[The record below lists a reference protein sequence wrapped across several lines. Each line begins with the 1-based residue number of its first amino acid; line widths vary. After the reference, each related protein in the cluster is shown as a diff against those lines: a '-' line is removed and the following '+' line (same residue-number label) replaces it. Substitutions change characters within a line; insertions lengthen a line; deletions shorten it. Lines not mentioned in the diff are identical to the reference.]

1 MLKDLSKYL
10 FWDVNSEKLDEI
22 SDMKLILE
30 RVFTRGTEKDEIEVF
45 KYYGRNPIKESVV
58 EIKYLDKKT
67 LNYLSII
74 LDIPKER
81 FLCFSKS
88 QLQDPYGIC

>member
-1 MLKDLSKYL
+1 MLENLSKYL
-10 FWDVNSEKLDEI
+10 FWDLNSEKLNEH
-22 SDMKLILE
+22 SDIKLILE
-30 RVFTRGTEKDEIEVF
+30 RVFARGTEKDEIEVF
-45 KYYGRNPIKESVV
+45 RYYGKNMIKKSVV

-67 LNYLSII
+67 LNYLSVI

>member
-1 MLKDLSKYL
+1 MLKNLSKYL
-10 FWDVNSEKLDEI
+10 FWDVNSEKLNEN
-22 SDMKLILE
+22 SDIKLILE

-45 KYYGRNPIKESVV
+45 RHYGKDLIKKSVV
-58 EIKYLDKKT
+58 TIKYLDKKT
-67 LNYLSII
+67 LNYLSVI